1 MMIIINTL
9 LPSHNVSILVGLL
22 HKPEGDPLGLK
33 HGLKIINSLSPAGV
47 IVSLSILCLSIRLCL
62 IKLRQ

>member
-9 LPSHNVSILVGLL
+9 LPSHNVSILVGL
-22 HKPEGDPLGLK
+22 HTPEGDPLGLK
-33 HGLKIINSLSPAGV
+33 HDLKIINSLSPAGV